1 MFVITGALVV
11 LGVAALF
18 LPPDFEQWD
27 KYKHM
32 FLSDNPIKKAVG
44 FIMCTLTAIE
54 FAVWY
59 LVKYQLLRL
68 IAWGFPF
75 VMVYLIVK
83 YLIS

>member
-1 MFVITGALVV
+1 MLLITGVLVV

-18 LPPDFEQWD
+18 LPPDFDQWD

-68 IAWGFPF
+68 IFWGFSF
-75 VMVYLIVK
+75 VTAYLIVK

>member
-1 MFVITGALVV
+1 MLLITGALVV

-18 LPPDFEQWD
+18 LPPDFDQWD

-32 FLSDNPIKKAVG
+32 LLSDNPIKKAVG

-68 IAWGFPF
+68 IVWGFPF
-75 VMVYLIVK
+75 VIVYLIVK